1 MNGFFRLRLTK
12 LISCSQVHFFQ
23 KCKIEPPSQ
32 KKKKGDGTFQ
42 TAHTLSLPPLAS
54 SPNNTTSSP
63 GLNVEIVGG
72 SGVLIVVDGS

>member
-1 MNGFFRLRLTK
+1 MIEADQADLLFISSFFSEMQNRATK
-12 LISCSQVHFFQ
+12 
-23 KCKIEPPSQ
+23 P